1 MGPVGVLNSKPEMEG
16 HVLALY
22 GATVSLVTPIGGLT
36 LAMITELSSVWISV
50 AVSGALLL
58 LVAVAFRVLR
68 PAALVA
74 TDPQRHHG
82 AVLHHASHF
91 GQFVGGFVHPGQF
104 SVSLP
109 QGSSGTTADGDKRL
123 DGRRSVD
130 VERLGPDRQ
139 ESFRSCAHPP

>member
-1 MGPVGVLNSKPEMEG
+1 MEG

-74 TDPQRHHG
+74 TDPPRHHG

-109 QGSSGTTADGDKRL
+109 QGSSGTTRMATNGSMVAAVSTSNSSAPT
-123 DGRRSVD
+123 GRRA
-130 VERLGPDRQ
+130 
-139 ESFRSCAHPP
+139 FAHVRTPP